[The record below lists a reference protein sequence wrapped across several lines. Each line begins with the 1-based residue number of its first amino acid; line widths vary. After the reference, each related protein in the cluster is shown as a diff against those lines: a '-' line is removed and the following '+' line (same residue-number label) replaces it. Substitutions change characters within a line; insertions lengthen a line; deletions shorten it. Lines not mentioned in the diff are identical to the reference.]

1 MNYQSTIVPN
11 WGGIE
16 SLCSAGHSLPLA
28 SLWHCLSYVL
38 PPTTHQPPLSMQ
50 IRLPMFF
57 QIAISIIR
65 PDPLSSTATSVQTH
79 PKQYLLCGRVGF
91 IKPSQT
97 YCLSRIIW
105 LALVNQFVKKFLIL
119 FLSPMMTGFT
129 PTGYITSSKIMFV
142 VFSIIFISLYCRIN
156 YKIDRNLKY
165 CTSDCGRL

>member
-38 PPTTHQPPLSMQ
+38 PPTPHQPPPTMQ

-119 FLSPMMTGFT
+119 FLSLLWQGLLPRATLLVLKLCFLFFQLQ
-129 PTGYITSSKIMFV
+129 YI
-142 VFSIIFISLYCRIN
+142 
-156 YKIDRNLKY
+156 YKPL
-165 CTSDCGRL
+165 L

>member
-38 PPTTHQPPLSMQ
+38 PTTPHQPPPFMQ

-65 PDPLSSTATSVQTH
+65 PEPLSSTATSVQTH
-79 PKQYLLCGRVGF
+79 PKQYLLCGRVGL

-105 LALVNQFVKKFLIL
+105 LAFVHKSVKKLSDVSIL
-119 FLSPMMTGFT
+119 FLSPWWQGLLPRATLLVLKLCLLLF
-129 PTGYITSSKIMFV
+129 K
-142 VFSIIFISLYCRIN
+142 LY
-156 YKIDRNLKY
+156 L
-165 CTSDCGRL
+165 